1 MDDELLGELLP
12 DTTAVLQ
19 EGRFGLEDGGRL
31 LANYVIITCALT

>member
-31 LANYVIITCALT
+31 FANYVIITCALT